1 MVLLHQFW
9 NSVMICRYLV
19 LCKQY
24 DCWQVR
30 YLWDQKKY
38 QVKVILAFIHYIYTT
53 YEIAVKRNDDV
64 RTRTRCFGCW
74 NLCLSHSVRYST
86 HTINICCQKENRL
99 SRLEI
104 LLSSFNFGI
113 YFRFA
118 CAVLMA
124 SNPSSKS
131 LLVNA
136 ELLSKDKL
144 Q

>member
-30 YLWDQKKY
+30 YLWDQKKKTHI
-38 QVKVILAFIHYIYTT
+38 KVILAFIHYIYTT
-53 YEIAVKRNDDV
+53 YAIAVKLHDV

-74 NLCLSHSVRYST
+74 NLCLSHQIRYST

-99 SRLEI
+99 FVVPLAICFLNNVNHFYARKFSY
-104 LLSSFNFGI
+104 LLSISAFTFDLH
-113 YFRFA
+113 
-118 CAVLMA
+118 VL
-124 SNPSSKS
+124 
-131 LLVNA
+131 LLW
-136 ELLSKDKL
+136 L
-144 Q
+144 